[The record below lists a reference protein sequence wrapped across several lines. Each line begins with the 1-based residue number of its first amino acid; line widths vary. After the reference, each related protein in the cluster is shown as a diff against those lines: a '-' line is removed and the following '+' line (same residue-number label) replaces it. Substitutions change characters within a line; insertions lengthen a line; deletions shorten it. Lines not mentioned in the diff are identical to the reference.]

1 LNKQSYDK
9 KINILDWSVISA
21 IIIMLLMV
29 YVPQNIWAEEEKH
42 KNNRRKKMEIIS
54 DAEDFYF
61 ELTGKYTTNVK
72 ELFLLVESAMDSLI
86 ADSTFIGKQKIN
98 INNLTYDIIL
108 EKDFHIRVDT
118 TFSYS
123 ENISAVVIDTTYT
136 IGVKNEETSIID
148 TFAINSKHLLKYKK
162 SILFD
167 DIYSYETNERVEMIT
182 NYLRKKFHLKDS
194 LIYCPISDN
203 NLSKKFILEI
213 MKTEHNEPIFKITS
227 PIKDEDKEWRYGI
240 FRYYPGKKEIIKD
253 GIKSWASN

>member
-1 LNKQSYDK
+1 
-9 KINILDWSVISA
+9 
-21 IIIMLLMV
+21 MV

-108 EKDFHIRVDT
+108 QKDFHIRVDT

-148 TFAINSKHLLKYKK
+148 TFAINSKHLL
-162 SILFD
+162 
-167 DIYSYETNERVEMIT
+167 
-182 NYLRKKFHLKDS
+182 
-194 LIYCPISDN
+194 
-203 NLSKKFILEI
+203 
-213 MKTEHNEPIFKITS
+213 
-227 PIKDEDKEWRYGI
+227 
-240 FRYYPGKKEIIKD
+240 
-253 GIKSWASN
+253 